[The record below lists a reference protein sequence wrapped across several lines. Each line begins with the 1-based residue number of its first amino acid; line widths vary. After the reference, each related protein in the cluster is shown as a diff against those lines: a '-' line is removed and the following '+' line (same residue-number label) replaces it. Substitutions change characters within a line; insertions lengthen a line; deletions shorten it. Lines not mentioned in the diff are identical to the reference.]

1 MHTFHRHLS
10 QKHASISSYVCRLY
24 WPIRIH
30 PKNKKEA
37 GYTGT
42 MTRANPNLYLRVFI
56 VILRRYMTR
65 QVASTTAL
73 VLGFLVVMM
82 LGGRLIRYFG
92 IAAEGRLDIS
102 LLFTIIGYNLPYFLE
117 LILPLSFFI
126 ALMLVFGRLYVDQEM
141 AVINAS
147 GVSRGK
153 LGRLITPL
161 ILALFV
167 AEAALS
173 IVGKPWGV
181 RSSESVW
188 QQQALTSAFD
198 LIRPKEFISSGNYHL
213 YVGSLSDD
221 KSQLQDVVLIQS
233 GSASKPSTVDNNA
246 TADTAQLTESA
257 ALAEQL
263 PLDKLPQSL
272 TDNTNQQITK
282 DTITLAKS
290 AKQVEN
296 SASGVTQLDLFQG
309 RRYEVGAGSLKYN
322 QVGFDRYRITL
333 TESPK
338 EVVTE
343 ENIETQAI
351 APLWQAATGST
362 ANMEARRAA
371 QGELGYRFALP
382 WLMIIAPMLAIPLAQ
397 VKPRQGRW
405 LRLFPAILLFVSCA
419 LGIIS
424 LKNAVAKGSVSVFS
438 YAWLIIGFMA
448 LALYLNWGSR
458 IQHRLRFRSS
468 AKEEVNTD
476 ANNKSNGGS
485 L

>member
-1 MHTFHRHLS
+1 M
-10 QKHASISSYVCRLY
+10 
-24 WPIRIH
+24 
-30 PKNKKEA
+30 
-37 GYTGT
+37 
-42 MTRANPNLYLRVFI
+42 
-56 VILRRYMTR
+56 ILRRYMTQ

-117 LILPLSFFI
+117 LILPLAFFI

-153 LGRLITPL
+153 LARLMTPF

-167 AEAALS
+167 GEAALS

-181 RSSESVW
+181 RSSEAVW

-213 YVGSLSDD
+213 YVGSLSED
-221 KSQLQDVVLIQS
+221 KKQLQDVILIQS
-233 GSASKPSTVDNNA
+233 EKPEKGSQPKNAAANTAKNERDQSAAVSVDNRIDPK
-246 TADTAQLTESA
+246 T
-257 ALAEQL
+257 AEQL
-263 PLDKLPQSL
+263 DIPELPKTLVNHDIS
-272 TDNTNQQITK
+272 K
-282 DTITLAKS
+282 DTITLAKR
-290 AKQVEN
+290 AEQVDTG
-296 SASGVTQLDLFQG
+296 SRGVTQLDLFQG

-322 QVGFDRYRITL
+322 QVGFDRYRISL
-333 TESPK
+333 TESAK
-338 EVVTE
+338 DVITE
-343 ENIETQAI
+343 DNIETQAI
-351 APLWQAATGST
+351 GPLWQAATGSGSAQVST
-362 ANMEARRAA
+362 VEAKRAA

-382 WLMIIAPMLAIPLAQ
+382 WLMIIAPMLAVPLAQ
-397 VKPRQGRW
+397 VRPRQGRW

-424 LKNAVAKGSVSVFS
+424 LKNAVSKGSVSVWA
-438 YAWLIIGFMA
+438 YAWLILGFMA
-448 LALYLNWGSR
+448 LALYMNWGSR
-458 IQHRLRFRSS
+458 VQHRLRFRQPQQPQTVADSR
-468 AKEEVNTD
+468 ANPNDNT
-476 ANNKSNGGS
+476 SGGQS
-485 L
+485 

>member
-1 MHTFHRHLS
+1 M
-10 QKHASISSYVCRLY
+10 
-24 WPIRIH
+24 
-30 PKNKKEA
+30 
-37 GYTGT
+37 
-42 MTRANPNLYLRVFI
+42 
-56 VILRRYMTR
+56 ILRRYMTQ

-92 IAAEGRLDIS
+92 IAAEGNLDIS

-117 LILPLSFFI
+117 LILPLAFFI

-153 LGRLITPL
+153 LARLMTPL

-167 AEAALS
+167 GEAALS

-198 LIRPKEFISSGNYHL
+198 LIRPNQFISSGNYHL

-221 KSQLQDVVLIQS
+221 KKQLQDVILIQS
-233 GSASKPSTVDNNA
+233 EPKAKGSAGNDAMADSNAVDMDNRIDA
-246 TADTAQLTESA
+246 ETAQQLDIPELPD
-257 ALAEQL
+257 ALN
-263 PLDKLPQSL
+263 
-272 TDNTNQQITK
+272 DNDISK
-282 DTITLAKS
+282 DTITLAKR
-290 AKQVEN
+290 AEQVDAE
-296 SASGVTQLDLFQG
+296 ASGVTQLDLFQG

-333 TESPK
+333 TESSK

-343 ENIETQAI
+343 DNIETQAI
-351 APLWQAATGST
+351 GPLWQAATGGTQVGSDN
-362 ANMEARRAA
+362 ALRAA
-371 QGELGYRFALP
+371 QGELGYRLALP
-382 WLMIIAPMLAIPLAQ
+382 WLMIIAPMLALPLAQ
-397 VKPRQGRW
+397 VRPRQGRW
-405 LRLFPAILLFVSCA
+405 LRLFPSILLFVSCA

-424 LKNAVAKGSVSVFS
+424 LKNAVGKGSVSVWA
-438 YAWLIIGFMA
+438 YAWFILGFMA
-448 LALYLNWGSR
+448 LALYMNWGSR
-458 IQHRLRFRSS
+458 VQHRLRFRKQENEPLMTADSQHS
-468 AKEEVNTD
+468 G
-476 ANNKSNGGS
+476 SQGGQP
-485 L
+485 